1 MKEQQH
7 NFLGVR
13 AGYPLNLF
21 FVKNKKKDTVPI
33 PNAKSVYQSK
43 NQ

>member
-1 MKEQQH
+1 MEVQQH

-21 FVKNKKKDTVPI
+21 FVKNKKKDTAPI
-33 PNAKSVYQSK
+33 PNAKSVYKSK
-43 NQ
+43 IQ